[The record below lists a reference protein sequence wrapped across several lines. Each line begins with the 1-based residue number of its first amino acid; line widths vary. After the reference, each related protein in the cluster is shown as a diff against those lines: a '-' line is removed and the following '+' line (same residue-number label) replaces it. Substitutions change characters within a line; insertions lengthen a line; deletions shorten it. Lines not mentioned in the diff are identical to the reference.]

1 MVETEKGGLVMFI
14 ANFVVGLWFV
24 PVTVFILI
32 PLSMLCV
39 WSVYQLLRKI
49 TEKIAI
55 IPKSAED
62 TRLDVYVSNLRSKP
76 AV

>member
-1 MVETEKGGLVMFI
+1 MFI
-14 ANFVVGLWFV
+14 ANFIVGLWFV

-39 WSVYQLLRKI
+39 WSVHQLLRKI
-49 TEKIAI
+49 TDKIAI

-62 TRLDVYVSNLRSKP
+62 TRLDGYVSNLRSKP